1 MRKHVLFTN
10 DVELTSIVNNTQSIE
25 TGKLVAEIGLP
36 RLLSL
41 YAEYNFKCTFF
52 ITADYAK
59 SYHTSL
65 KEIVKYGHEI
75 GSHGAAHGHSD
86 AFDRMSYAEQLSNLK
101 SSKEM
106 LEDITGEGVI
116 SFRAP
121 ALRANANTPRA
132 LVEAGFKID
141 SSVASQRFDFFFSF
155 GSKEKLSWLTAPRSP
170 YYCSE
175 ASLAKRGSSELLEIP
190 LISFLYPYIGTTLRI
205 SPLVTSMFRG
215 LLNLEAGCRERY
227 PVFLIHPNELIS
239 EIPDPRLW
247 RRRSKGAI
255 EHIFK
260 EKLRTALK
268 RRNLGE
274 NAAELLKRELDYF
287 KIKSYRGIRLVDLYK
302 MIAKEKANE

>member
-1 MRKHVLFTN
+1 M
-10 DVELTSIVNNTQSIE
+10 
-25 TGKLVAEIGLP
+25 
-36 RLLSL
+36 
-41 YAEYNFKCTFF
+41 
-52 ITADYAK
+52 
-59 SYHTSL
+59 
-65 KEIVKYGHEI
+65 
-75 GSHGAAHGHSD
+75 
-86 AFDRMSYAEQLSNLK
+86 
-101 SSKEM
+101 
-106 LEDITGEGVI
+106 
-116 SFRAP
+116 
-121 ALRANANTPRA
+121 
-132 LVEAGFKID
+132 
-141 SSVASQRFDFFFSF
+141 
-155 GSKEKLSWLTAPRSP
+155 
-170 YYCSE
+170 
-175 ASLAKRGSSELLEIP
+175 
-190 LISFLYPYIGTTLRI
+190 RI